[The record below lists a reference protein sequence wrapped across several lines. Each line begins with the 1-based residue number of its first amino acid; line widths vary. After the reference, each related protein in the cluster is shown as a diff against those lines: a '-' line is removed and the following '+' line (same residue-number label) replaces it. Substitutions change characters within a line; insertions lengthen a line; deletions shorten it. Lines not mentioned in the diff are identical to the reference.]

1 MKKRMSDHTILNL
14 NLLGRVLY
22 DSCVLNDKEFR
33 KATALEENKK
43 ETHEMCLR
51 YVKMYLRYM

>member
-1 MKKRMSDHTILNL
+1 MSDHTIQHL

-33 KATALEENKK
+33 KASSVGGE
-43 ETHEMCLR
+43 
-51 YVKMYLRYM
+51 